1 MTPAAVFTAV
11 AVAAALYVAVSGLL
25 ARPAQARRREAA
37 EEEEE
42 RTLEPLP
49 PPVQLGEVTEEE
61 LRAYDGS
68 DPKKPLL
75 TAIKGQIYD
84 VTQSRMFYG
93 PGGPYAL
100 FTGRDAS
107 RALAKMSFETSD
119 LTGDISG
126 LSPFEAEALQEWE
139 YKFKSKYVTVGTIKK
154 AVPVAEEDIA
164 RSTVTTE
171 RDIDAS
177 TLENNNVPEPK
188 ETEASNQGS
197 IIEKTTGT
205 PDIDVNTSSHE
216 DIEEKGKE
224 LSDSDATNASSL
236 VDAVE
241 KPDETSNSVVKNS
254 STEEAF
260 EPKEIPDAAVK
271 NSSTD
276 EAFEPK
282 EIPDAAVKNS
292 SSTEEAVKPKETPQ
306 VVDDKNRCK
315 SEDATE
321 RPNEAADAVGL
332 KNTTRHEDATEEA
345 VEPKEIPD
353 AAVKNSSSTEEAV
366 EPKETPQVVDD
377 KNRCKPED
385 ATERPKEAADA
396 VGLKNTTRHEDAGQ
410 PKETWNI
417 DEKDLSSRQ
426 DGEEKPK
433 ET

>member
-1 MTPAAVFTAV
+1 MAMAVAEWREAAAEAIVAYTGMTPAAFFTAV
-11 AVAAALYVAVSGLL
+11 AVAAALYVVVSGLL
-25 ARPAQARRREAA
+25 TRPAQVSARRRVAAA
-37 EEEEE
+37 EEE
-42 RTLEPLP
+42 RALEPLP

-61 LRAYDGS
+61 LMAYDGS

-75 TAIKGQIYD
+75 MAIKGQIYD

-100 FTGRDAS
+100 FAGRDAS

-154 AVPVAEEDIA
+154 AVLVAEEDIA

-177 TLENNNVPEPK
+177 TLENNSVPELK
-188 ETEASNQGS
+188 ETGASIQGS
-197 IIEKTTGT
+197 VTEKTTGT
-205 PDIDVNTSSHE
+205 PDVDVNTSSHE
-216 DIEEKGKE
+216 DIEEKEKE
-224 LSDSDATNASSL
+224 LPDSD

-241 KPDETSNSVVKNS
+241 KPDETSNL
-254 STEEAF
+254 
-260 EPKEIPDAAVK
+260 AVK
-271 NSSTD
+271 NSTTE

-292 SSTEEAVKPKETPQ
+292 SSTEEAVEPIETPQ
-306 VVDDKNRCK
+306 VVYDKNR
-315 SEDATE
+315 S
-321 RPNEAADAVGL
+321 
-332 KNTTRHEDATEEA
+332 
-345 VEPKEIPD
+345 
-353 AAVKNSSSTEEAV
+353 
-366 EPKETPQVVDD
+366 
-377 KNRCKPED
+377 KPED
-385 ATERPKEAADA
+385 ATEKPNEAADA

-417 DEKDLSSRQ
+417 DEKDVSSRQ
-426 DGEEKPK
+426 DGEEKLK
-433 ET
+433 ETSDVEANNA